1 MTNPP
6 DRRRPDHVSRPLL
19 NFVRFILPALIAL
32 SGLLLA
38 ALGQRESAY
47 EAGGLLISAGAS
59 VALLNLFY
67 RIGVKGD
74 KDRDREASA
83 RDCYDR
89 TGRWPDE

>member
-19 NFVRFILPALIAL
+19 NFVRFGLPALIVL

-47 EAGGLLISAGAS
+47 ETGALLISAGVS
-59 VALLNLFY
+59 VALFNIFY
-67 RIGVKGD
+67 RIGVHGD
-74 KDRDREASA
+74 NDRAREASA
-83 RDCYDR
+83 RDHYDR